1 MVLAAAGIN
10 HFRFADLISQA
21 FRSQPVIDPP
31 ACVVDFAGLAALGP
45 PGISVGNISMK
56 VAEGVG
62 KALGQQIGKALAF
75 LIGKARR
82 LAV

>member
-1 MVLAAAGIN
+1 MVLAAARIN

-21 FRSQPVIDPP
+21 FGSQPVVNSP
-31 ACVVDFAGLAALGP
+31 ACVVDFTGFAALGP
-45 PGISVGNISMK
+45 PGVGVGNISVK

-62 KALGQQIGKALAF
+62 KALGQKIGKALAF

>member
-31 ACVVDFAGLAALGP
+31 ACVVDFAGFAALGP
-45 PGISVGNISMK
+45 PGVGVGNISVK

-62 KALGQQIGKALAF
+62 KALGQKIGKALTF
-75 LIGKARR
+75 LVCKAGR

>member
-10 HFRFADLISQA
+10 HIGLTDLISQA
-21 FRSQPVIDPP
+21 FGSQPVVNSP
-31 ACVVDFAGLAALGP
+31 ACVVDFTGFAALSP
-45 PGISVGNISMK
+45 PGVGVGNISVK

-75 LIGKARR
+75 LVCKAGR